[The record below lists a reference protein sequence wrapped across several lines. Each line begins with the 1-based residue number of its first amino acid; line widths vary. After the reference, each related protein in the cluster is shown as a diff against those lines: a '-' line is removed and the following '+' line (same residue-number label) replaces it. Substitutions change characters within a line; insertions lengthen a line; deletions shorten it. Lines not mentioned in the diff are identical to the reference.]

1 MDAKFFRKA
10 KRANRAVEITD
21 SEAIIPAV
29 KDAPEIRV
37 PLPNRR
43 ILTIEEREQ
52 IVQERRDEIANIE
65 VMIESERKILLQ
77 KVKSYRELHTG
88 APEVVVQNLKIKNL
102 MEQRSKLAYPEVW
115 IEEIKGLTL
124 KDVFESK
131 RDVRKLGADLF
142 QIKRRVEPITSLY
155 VDLAKAAA
163 SAAVAAEQQEATTVA
178 ASLAAQATQAAA
190 TAAAAIRA
198 SAGPST
204 DQAAAQAVATQG
216 AIIGQRRSIKVR
228 KPAPAPPI

>member
-65 VMIESERKILLQ
+65 VMIES
-77 KVKSYRELHTG
+77 
-88 APEVVVQNLKIKNL
+88 AKN
-102 MEQRSKLAYPEVW
+102 
-115 IEEIKGLTL
+115 I
-124 KDVFESK
+124 
-131 RDVRKLGADLF
+131 
-142 QIKRRVEPITSLY
+142 
-155 VDLAKAAA
+155 
-163 SAAVAAEQQEATTVA
+163 
-178 ASLAAQATQAAA
+178 
-190 TAAAAIRA
+190 
-198 SAGPST
+198 
-204 DQAAAQAVATQG
+204 
-216 AIIGQRRSIKVR
+216 
-228 KPAPAPPI
+228 